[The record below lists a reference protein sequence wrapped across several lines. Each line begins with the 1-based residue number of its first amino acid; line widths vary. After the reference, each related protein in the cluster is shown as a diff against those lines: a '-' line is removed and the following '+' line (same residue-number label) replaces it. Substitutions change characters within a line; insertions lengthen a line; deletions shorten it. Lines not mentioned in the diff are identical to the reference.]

1 MSEFIAILGGGAGI
15 AAILAALPPLMRS
28 FRSMKSDLA
37 TAAAELSPNH
47 GGSMKDGVT
56 ATRQEVAV
64 VSEKLDLLIS
74 SSSDTHKLMLDHLRA
89 NDRDIAAIRKEL
101 KSIPRGKG
109 GL

>member
-56 ATRQEVAV
+56 ATRQEVEV
-64 VSEKLDLLIS
+64 VSKKLDLLI
-74 SSSDTHKLMLDHLRA
+74 DTSNKAHELIIDHLHA
-89 NDRDIAAIRKEL
+89 NDRDIADIKKRM
-101 KSIPRGKG
+101 KSE
-109 GL
+109 